1 MTTSNRILTF
11 EKKDVLSIPLEAV
24 FSKDSL
30 TYVYTKKGFSINKKE
45 IKIGDANNDFVIV
58 KAGLSDIDIVLLNK
72 PEGYEQAE
80 IAKLN

>member
-24 FSKDSL
+24 FCKDSL